1 MGEKGDAGRMGGRK
15 GEAGTK
21 CRESFEVRAA
31 ASKKRS
37 GKFFCISRLLCR
49 GGNTAGDDDDDATV
63 GTL

>member
-1 MGEKGDAGRMGGRK
+1 MGGRK

-49 GGNTAGDDDDDATV
+49 GGNTTCDDDNDATV